1 MGQPAEKRVTYSE
14 YLAFEASAD
23 TRHEYV
29 DGQILAMAGGS
40 IRHGRLIARL
50 VVLLAT
56 KLQGRGCIPVAS
68 DVRVR
73 IRAADRTTYP
83 DVFIVCGEIQRD
95 ADDVEAVTN
104 PTVVFEVLS
113 PSTEY
118 YDRRVK
124 SADYRKL
131 ASVQETV
138 LISQTSRHVERVTR
152 GGPRRWVSDEFV
164 GGESMELTSVGIT
177 LDIDALF
184 ADELGEIVAP
194 DVVQP

>member
-1 MGQPAEKRVTYSE
+1 MASPARDFSSAE
-14 YLAFEASAD
+14 YLAHEASAE
-23 TRHEYV
+23 TRHEYL
-29 DGQILAMAGGS
+29 DGKMVEMAPTS
-40 IRHGRLIARL
+40 IRRGRLIGKL
-50 VVLLAT
+50 MELLHAQ
-56 KLQGRGCIPVAS
+56 LRDRGCIALAS
-68 DVRVR
+68 TVRVR